1 MLWLAL
7 HLPWLPL
14 EAVASGAHALP
25 RCVMAERVV
34 LLADPAA
41 QAAGVRPGMSLAAAL
56 GLLPALLP
64 LQRDPARERRLLQLA
79 ALAASRF
86 TPQLVLGEQ
95 MLQLEVQGSLRLFGG
110 LPPLLRGLRRC
121 VDGLGLKPQLGIA
134 PTATAAALLAR
145 CASPGAARA
154 TTPARTQ
161 QRLDALPLHAAAP
174 ELAELLHGIG
184 CRTLGDVRA
193 LPRRGLQRRGGAQLL
208 ALLDRAYGDAPDPQ
222 RWFEPPR
229 EFVQTLE
236 LMQRADDTGLL
247 DGAAM
252 RLLQALAG
260 WLAHQWLAAAAFS
273 LWLQH
278 ETRGRDAMPPT
289 RLRIELGQPSRDAAQ
304 LMLLLRERLSR
315 IVLPAPVYGLQLRL
329 DEAVALAG
337 HAAALPFGSD
347 RSGARWHDAAQDEKN
362 FLTLLDRLSA
372 RLGTQHVQRWTAC
385 ADHRPEK
392 AALAAPAGEASAP
405 ARPAGDAP
413 SRNVEAPFRPR
424 PAWLLP
430 EPLRLAE
437 HDGRPLHGGPL
448 QLHGGPERIEA
459 GWFDGAPVCR
469 DYHVATGPDH
479 RQRWVFRELRGTPST
494 QSGWFLH
501 GLFG

>member
-41 QAAGVRPGMSLAAAL
+41 QAAGIRPGMSIASAL
-56 GLLPALLP
+56 GLLPALL
-64 LQRDPARERRLLQLA
+64 LLNRDPARERQLLQLA
-79 ALAASRF
+79 ALAASRY

-95 MLQLEVQGSLRLFGG
+95 MLQLEVRGSLRLFGG
-110 LPPLLRGLRRC
+110 LQSLLRSLRRC
-121 VDGLGLKPQLGIA
+121 IAALGLKPQLGIA

-145 CASPGAARA
+145 CAAPGAA
-154 TTPARTQ
+154 TTPARMH
-161 QRLDALPLHAAAP
+161 RLLDALPLREAAP
-174 ELAELLHGIG
+174 ELFELLHGIG

-193 LPRRGLQRRGGAQLL
+193 LPRRGLQRRGGAELLSLL
-208 ALLDRAYGDAPDPQ
+208 ARAYGDAPDPQ
-222 RWFEPPR
+222 TWFEPPR

-236 LMQRADDTGLL
+236 LMHRADDTGML

-252 RLLQALAG
+252 RLVQALAG
-260 WLAHQWLAAAAFS
+260 WLARQWLAASAFS

-278 ETRGRDAMPPT
+278 ETRGSHAQPPT

-315 IVLPAPVYGLQLRL
+315 IALPAPVYGLQLRL

-347 RSGARWHDAAQDEKN
+347 RGGARWHDAGQDQQD
-362 FLTLLDRLSA
+362 FLALLDRLSA
-372 RLGTQHVQRWTAC
+372 RLGAQHVQRWVSC

-392 AALAAPAGEASAP
+392 AAMAL
-405 ARPAGDAP
+405 PAGDAP
-413 SRNVEAPFRPR
+413 ARAVEPPPRPR

-437 HDGRPLHGGPL
+437 HEGRPVHGGAL
-448 QLHGGPERIEA
+448 VLHGGPERIEA
-459 GWFDGAPVCR
+459 GWFDGTPVCR
-469 DYHVATGPDH
+469 DYHVAEGSDH
-479 RQRWVFRELRGTPST
+479 RLRWVFRELRGAQP
-494 QSGWFLH
+494 GWFLH
-501 GLFG
+501 GLFA

>member
-25 RCVMAERVV
+25 RCVMHEHAGQARVV
-34 LLADPAA
+34 LLADAA
-41 QAAGVRPGMSLAAAL
+41 ATAAGVVPGMSLASAL
-56 GLLPALLP
+56 ALLPALLP
-64 LQRDPARERRLLQLA
+64 LARDPAREHPLMQML
-79 ALAASRF
+79 ALAAARY
-86 TPQLVLGEQ
+86 TPQLVVETQL
-95 MLQLEVQGSLRLFGG
+95 LKLEVQASLRLFGG
-110 LPPLLRGLRRC
+110 LPSLLRSLRRS
-121 VDGLGLKPQLGIA
+121 VDALQLDPRLGIA

-145 CASPGAARA
+145 CAAPGAARA
-154 TTPARTQ
+154 TTPAQAQR
-161 QRLDALPLHAAAP
+161 RLDALPLAPAAP
-174 ELAELLHGIG
+174 ALAQLLHGIG

-193 LPRRGLQRRGGAQLL
+193 LPRTGLQRRGGAELL

-222 RWFEPPR
+222 TWFEPPR
-229 EFVQTLE
+229 TFAQTLD
-236 LMQRADDTGLL
+236 LMQRADDAALL
-247 DGAAM
+247 DHAAQ

-260 WLAHQWLAAAAFS
+260 WLAHQWLAASAFS

-278 ETRGRDAMPPT
+278 QTRGRQAQPPT

-304 LMLLLRERLSR
+304 LAALLRERLSR
-315 IVLPAPVYGLQLRL
+315 CVLPAPVYGLELRL

-347 RSGARWHDAAQDEKN
+347 RSGARWHDAAQDQKN
-362 FLTLLDRLSA
+362 LLALLDRLSA
-372 RLGTQHVQRWTAC
+372 RLGAQHVQRWAPI

-392 AALAAPAGEASAP
+392 AARSSSASDTP
-405 ARPAGDAP
+405 ARAIDTPP
-413 SRNVEAPFRPR
+413 LPR

-437 HDGRPLHGGPL
+437 HQGRPVHGSPL
-448 QLHGGPERIEA
+448 ALRSRPERIEA

-469 DYHVATGPDH
+469 DYHVAEGRDH
-479 RQRWVFRELRGTPST
+479 RLRWVFHERRGAQCMP
-494 QSGWFLH
+494 SGWFLH
-501 GLFG
+501 GLFA

>member
-14 EAVASGAHALP
+14 EAVASGADALP
-25 RCVMAERVV
+25 RCVMHERKL

-41 QAAGVRPGMSLAAAL
+41 QAAGVKPGMSLAAAL
-56 GLLPALLP
+56 GLLPTLLP
-64 LQRDPARERRLLQLA
+64 LNRDPARERQLLQLA

-95 MLQLEVQGSLRLFGG
+95 MLLLEVQGSLRLFGG
-110 LPPLLRGLRRC
+110 LRSLLRSLRRC
-121 VDGLGLKPQLGIA
+121 VDTLGLKPQLGIA

-145 CASPGAARA
+145 CAPGAA
-154 TTPARTQ
+154 TTPALAQR
-161 QRLDALPLHAAAP
+161 RLDALPLQAAAP
-174 ELAELLHGIG
+174 QPAELLHGIG

-193 LPRRGLQRRGGAQLL
+193 LPRRGLQRRGGGELL

-229 EFVQTLE
+229 EFAQPLE
-236 LMQRADDTGLL
+236 LMQRADDTDLL
-247 DGAAM
+247 DGVAL
-252 RLLQALAG
+252 RLVQALAG
-260 WLAHQWLAAAAFS
+260 WLAHQWLAASAFS

-278 ETRGRDAMPPT
+278 ETRGRHAQAPT
-289 RLRIELGQPSRDAAQ
+289 RLRIELGQPSRDATQ

-315 IVLPAPVYGLQLRL
+315 CTLPAPVYGLQLRL

-337 HAAALPFGSD
+337 HAAVLPFGSD
-347 RSGARWHDAAQDEKN
+347 RGGARWHDARQDEDN
-362 FLTLLDRLSA
+362 FRALLDRLSA
-372 RLGTQHVQRWTAC
+372 RLGVQHVQRWETR
-385 ADHRPEK
+385 ADHRPEHAVQARP
-392 AALAAPAGEASAP
+392 AAEAP
-405 ARPAGDAP
+405 ARVIDVPL
-413 SRNVEAPFRPR
+413 RPR

-437 HDGRPLHGGPL
+437 HEGRPLHGGAL

-479 RQRWVFRELRGTPST
+479 RLRWVFRELRGT

>member
-25 RCVMAERVV
+25 RCVMDERVV
-34 LLADPAA
+34 LLADAA
-41 QAAGVRPGMSLAAAL
+41 AAAAGVVPGMSLASAL

-64 LQRDPARERRLLQLA
+64 LARDPLRERQLLQLL
-79 ALAASRF
+79 ALSASRY
-86 TPQLVLGEQ
+86 TPQLVVDTQL
-95 MLQLEVQGSLRLFGG
+95 LKLEVQASLRLFGG
-110 LPPLLRGLRRC
+110 LPALLRSLRRS
-121 VDGLGLKPQLGIA
+121 VDDLGLSPRLGIA

-145 CASPGAARA
+145 CAAGSAARA
-154 TTPARTQ
+154 GTPAQAQR
-161 QRLDALPLHAAAP
+161 RLDALPLRAATP
-174 ELAELLHGIG
+174 VLAELLHGIG

-193 LPRRGLQRRGGAQLL
+193 LPRTGLQRRGGAELL

-222 RWFEPPR
+222 TWFEPPR
-229 EFVQTLE
+229 EFAQSFE
-236 LMQRADDTGLL
+236 LLQRADDVALL
-247 DGAAM
+247 DHAAQ

-260 WLAHQWLAAAAFS
+260 WLAGQWLAASAFS

-278 ETRGRDAMPPT
+278 ETRGRQARPPT

-304 LMLLLRERLSR
+304 LAALLRERLSR
-315 IVLPAPVYGLQLRL
+315 CALPGPVYALELRL

-337 HAAALPFGSD
+337 HAATLPFGSD
-347 RSGARWHDAAQDEKN
+347 RSGARWHDAAQDQKK
-362 FLTLLDRLSA
+362 LLALLDRLSA
-372 RLGTQHVQRWTAC
+372 RLGAAQVQRWAAC

-392 AALAAPAGEASAP
+392 AARSSSASDAP
-405 ARPAGDAP
+405 ARPVDAP
-413 SRNVEAPFRPR
+413 PLPR

-437 HDGRPLHGGPL
+437 HQGRPVHGSPL
-448 QLHGGPERIEA
+448 VLRSRPERIEA

-469 DYHVATGPDH
+469 DYHVAEGSDH
-479 RQRWVFRELRGTPST
+479 RLRWVFHQRRGTP
-494 QSGWFLH
+494 SGWFLH

>member
-14 EAVASGAHALP
+14 EAAASGADALP
-25 RCVMAERVV
+25 RCVMHERKV

-56 GLLPALLP
+56 GLLPTLLP
-64 LQRDPARERRLLQLA
+64 LNRDPARERQLLQLA
-79 ALAASRF
+79 ALAAARY

-95 MLQLEVQGSLRLFGG
+95 MLLLEVQGSLRLFGG
-110 LPPLLRGLRRC
+110 LPALLRSLQRC
-121 VDGLGLKPQLGIA
+121 IATLGLKPQRGIA
-134 PTATAAALLAR
+134 PTAAAAALLAR
-145 CASPGAARA
+145 CAPGAA
-154 TTPARTQ
+154 PAPAQAQAR
-161 QRLDALPLHAAAP
+161 QRLDALPLQAAAP

-193 LPRRGLQRRGGAQLL
+193 LPRRGLQRRGGAALL

-222 RWFEPPR
+222 AWFEPPR
-229 EFVQTLE
+229 EFAQSLE

-247 DGAAM
+247 DGAAL
-252 RLLQALAG
+252 RLVQALSG
-260 WLAHQWLAAAAFS
+260 WLARQWLAAAAFS

-278 ETRGRDAMPPT
+278 ETRGRHALPPT

-315 IVLPAPVYGLQLRL
+315 CTLPAPVYGLQLRL

-337 HAAALPFGSD
+337 EAAALPFGSD
-347 RSGARWHDAAQDEKN
+347 RSGARWHDARQDEEN
-362 FLTLLDRLSA
+362 FLALLDRLSA
-372 RLGTQHVQRWTAC
+372 RLGPQHVQRWAC
-385 ADHRPEK
+385 RSDHRPEH
-392 AALAAPAGEASAP
+392 AAEARPATEAP
-405 ARPAGDAP
+405 AREIDVTP
-413 SRNVEAPFRPR
+413 RPR

-430 EPLRLAE
+430 EPLPLAE
-437 HDGRPLHGGPL
+437 RDGRPVHGGPL
-448 QLHGGPERIEA
+448 VLHGAPERIEA

-469 DYHVATGPDH
+469 DYHVAVGPDH
-479 RQRWVFRELRGTPST
+479 RLRWVFRELRGT
-494 QSGWFLH
+494 QAGWFLH

>member
-1 MLWLAL
+1 MLWLGL

-14 EAVASGAHALP
+14 EAVASGADALP

-56 GLLPALLP
+56 GLLPTLLP
-64 LQRDPARERRLLQLA
+64 LNRDPARERQLLQLA

-95 MLQLEVQGSLRLFGG
+95 QLLLEVQGSLRLFGG
-110 LPPLLRGLRRC
+110 LPSLLRGLRRC
-121 VDGLGLKPQLGIA
+121 VDQLGLQPRLSIA

-145 CASPGAARA
+145 CAPGAA
-154 TTPARTQ
+154 TTPARAQ
-161 QRLDALPLHAAAP
+161 RRLDALPLQDSAP
-174 ELAELLHGIG
+174 DLAELLHGIG

-193 LPRRGLQRRGGAQLL
+193 LPRRGLQRRGGGALL

-236 LMQRADDTGLL
+236 LMQRADDTGML
-247 DGAAM
+247 DGAAL

-260 WLAHQWLAAAAFS
+260 WLAQQWLAASAFS

-278 ETRGRDAMPPT
+278 ETRGRHAAAPT

-315 IVLPAPVYGLQLRL
+315 CTLPAPVYGLQLRL
-329 DEAVALAG
+329 DDAVALAG
-337 HAAALPFGSD
+337 HAAALPFDSD
-347 RSGARWHDAAQDEKN
+347 RSGARWHDAGQDEHN
-362 FLTLLDRLSA
+362 FLALLDRLSA
-372 RLGTQHVQRWTAC
+372 RLGAMHVQRWAAC

-392 AALAAPAGEASAP
+392 AAQATPAGEAAAP
-405 ARPAGDAP
+405 ARRAGAPASAAEP
-413 SRNVEAPFRPR
+413 PPR
-424 PAWLLP
+424 PTWLLP
-430 EPLRLAE
+430 EPLPLAE
-437 HDGRPLHGGPL
+437 HAGRPLHGGPL

-469 DYHVATGPDH
+469 DYHVATGSDH
-479 RQRWVFRELRGTPST
+479 RQRWVFRELRGTR
-494 QSGWFLH
+494 QGWFLH

>member
-14 EAVASGAHALP
+14 EAVASGVDALP
-25 RCVMAERVV
+25 RCVMHERKL

-56 GLLPALLP
+56 GLLPTLLP
-64 LQRDPARERRLLQLA
+64 LNRDPARERQLLQLA

-95 MLQLEVQGSLRLFGG
+95 LLQLEVQGSLRLFGG
-110 LPPLLRGLRRC
+110 LPSLLRSLRRC

-134 PTATAAALLAR
+134 LTATAAALLAR
-145 CASPGAARA
+145 CQAGAA
-154 TTPARTQ
+154 TTQARMQ
-161 QRLDALPLHAAAP
+161 QRLDALPLQAAAP
-174 ELAELLHGIG
+174 DLAGLLHGIG

-193 LPRRGLQRRGGAQLL
+193 LPRRGLQRRGGAELL

-222 RWFEPPR
+222 TWFEPPP
-229 EFVQTLE
+229 EFQQTLE
-236 LMQRADDTGLL
+236 LMQRADDTAGL

-252 RLLQALAG
+252 LLVQALAG
-260 WLAHQWLAAAAFS
+260 WLACQWLAAAAFS

-278 ETRGRDAMPPT
+278 ETRGRRAQPPT

-304 LMLLLRERLSR
+304 LALLLRERLSR
-315 IVLPAPVYGLQLRL
+315 CTLPAPVYGLQLRL

-337 HAAALPFGSD
+337 HPAVLPFGSD
-347 RSGARWHDAAQDEKN
+347 RSGARWHDAGQDRQN
-362 FLTLLDRLSA
+362 FLALLDRLSA
-372 RLGTQHVQRWTAC
+372 RLGAMHVQRWAPC

-392 AALAAPAGEASAP
+392 AAMASPASEAP
-405 ARPAGDAP
+405 ARAVAP
-413 SRNVEAPFRPR
+413 QPRPR

-430 EPLRLAE
+430 EPLRLGE
-437 HDGRPLHGGPL
+437 HEGRPLHGGPL

-459 GWFDGAPVCR
+459 GWFDSAPVCR
-469 DYHVATGPDH
+469 DYHVATGIDH
-479 RQRWVFRELRGTPST
+479 RQRWVFRERRGT
-494 QSGWFLH
+494 QQGWFLH

>member
-14 EAVASGAHALP
+14 EAVASGADALP
-25 RCVMAERVV
+25 RCVMAERAV
-34 LLADPAA
+34 LLADPGA
-41 QAAGVRPGMSLAAAL
+41 QAAGVKPGMSLAAAL
-56 GLLPALLP
+56 GLLPTLLP
-64 LQRDPARERRLLQLA
+64 LNRDPARERQLLQLA

-86 TPQLVLGEQ
+86 TPQLVLGDQ
-95 MLQLEVQGSLRLFGG
+95 LLQLEVQGSLRLFGG
-110 LPPLLRGLRRC
+110 LPSLLRGLRTC
-121 VDGLGLKPQLGIA
+121 VDGLGLKPQLGVA
-134 PTATAAALLAR
+134 PTAAAAALLAR
-145 CASPGAARA
+145 CAAPGAAR
-154 TTPARTQ
+154 TTSAARLP
-161 QRLDALPLHAAAP
+161 RLLDALPLQSAAP
-174 ELAELLHGIG
+174 QLADLLHGIG

-193 LPRRGLQRRGGAQLL
+193 LPRKGLQRRGGAALL

-222 RWFEPPR
+222 VWFTPPR
-229 EFVQTLE
+229 QFVQTLE
-236 LMQRADDTGLL
+236 LMQRADDTGML
-247 DGAAM
+247 DAAAL
-252 RLLQALAG
+252 RLVQALAG
-260 WLAHQWLAAAAFS
+260 WLAGQWLAAAAFS

-278 ETRGRDAMPPT
+278 ETRGRQAQPPT

-315 IVLPAPVYGLQLRL
+315 CVLPAPVYGLQLRL

-337 HAAALPFGSD
+337 HAAALPFGND
-347 RSGARWHDAAQDEKN
+347 RGGTRWHDAAQDADH
-362 FLTLLDRLSA
+362 FLALLDRLSA
-372 RLGTQHVQRWTAC
+372 RLGAQHVQRWASY

-392 AALAAPAGEASAP
+392 AAAAAPATQAP
-405 ARPAGDAP
+405 ARGVTPPA
-413 SRNVEAPFRPR
+413 RPR
-424 PAWLLP
+424 PTWLLP

-469 DYHVATGPDH
+469 DYHVASGADH
-479 RQRWVFRELRGTPST
+479 RLRWVFRELRGT

>member
-14 EAVASGAHALP
+14 EAVASGSDTLP

-64 LQRDPARERRLLQLA
+64 LQRDPARERQLLQLA

-95 MLQLEVQGSLRLFGG
+95 LLLMEVQASLRLFGG
-110 LPPLLRGLRRC
+110 LPSLWRGLRGC
-121 VDGLGLKPQLGIA
+121 IAGLGLKPQLGVA

-145 CASPGAARA
+145 CAPGAA
-154 TTPARTQ
+154 TTREHLQ
-161 QRLDALPLHAAAP
+161 QRLDALPLQAAAP
-174 ELAELLHGIG
+174 DLAGLLHGIG

-193 LPRRGLQRRGGAQLL
+193 LPRHGLQRRGGGALL
-208 ALLDRAYGDAPDPQ
+208 ALLDRAYGDTPDPQ

-236 LMQRADDTGLL
+236 LMQRADDTGML
-247 DGAAM
+247 DGAAL
-252 RLLQALAG
+252 RLVQALSG
-260 WLAHQWLAAAAFS
+260 WLAHRWLAAAAFS

-278 ETRGRDAMPPT
+278 ETRGRHAQAPT

-315 IVLPAPVYGLQLRL
+315 LALSAPVYGLQLRL

-362 FLTLLDRLSA
+362 FLALLDRLSA
-372 RLGTQHVQRWTAC
+372 RLGAQHVQRWTAC

-392 AALAAPAGEASAP
+392 AAMALPASDASSRVIAPLP
-405 ARPAGDAP
+405 PP
-413 SRNVEAPFRPR
+413 LPR
-424 PAWLLP
+424 PTWLLP

-437 HDGRPLHGGPL
+437 HDGQPLHGGPL

-469 DYHVATGPDH
+469 DYHVATGADH
-479 RQRWVFRELRGTPST
+479 RQRWVFRERRGT

-501 GLFG
+501 GLFA